1 MVSTLCKRP
10 WSCPSQ
16 EAKEALRPFGC
27 RAPFNPN
34 FPSTRLRTSPS
45 SSPTSSSSSHLSILE
60 LLKATIGLHSGPWS
74 LPISNT
80 SVVRLSTA
88 REVWN
93 ETEPW
98 RRYPV
103 GFSRPSST
111 AFVADLDK
119 RYLVTADH
127 VLASHFRITAS
138 RAGLAEGEGYR
149 ARVLCRAEDWDLA
162 LLTVD
167 EDAFWSGVEA
177 APLNAQ
183 VTCRPDSFVTVA
195 GFYNKSLTT
204 DEWMVQDYAL
214 GPSCLN
220 LNLYRNGHSGWGG
233 RDGPAM
239 PFGCS
244 GGPVFA
250 QTKGLGWSVVG
261 MLSAGQPDR
270 AILHTVPAHL
280 IQKMIRQYEAH
291 GQFVGGSSPSFKFQR
306 LLNPYLRESLGMGV
320 ASSGVLITEASFF
333 PPSRLAVDDQGVI
346 SLPPDRMQVDLR
358 GLWDLKED
366 GQELTAKVLRE
377 GRVVQLK
384 GPTKRVPPVV
394 PISSASVTPPRSYV
408 LVGGLLFLPASQ
420 TKVVAH
426 QARINQAPVETQ
438 LLFKAEPREHPEEE
452 YVLLW
457 RIYPHEIN
465 EGYQERLARLLKF
478 NGVPV
483 KNLAH
488 LEVKQGRERVKGM
501 GARRVAFLMLSSVLA
516 HWMARPRPTWQ
527 FTYSDSY

>member
-1 MVSTLCKRP
+1 MGRLERVTL
-10 WSCPSQ
+10 
-16 EAKEALRPFGC
+16 E
-27 RAPFNPN
+27 N
-34 FPSTRLRTSPS
+34 FKS
-45 SSPTSSSSSHLSILE
+45 
-60 LLKATIGLHSGPWS
+60 
-74 LPISNT
+74 
-80 SVVRLSTA
+80 
-88 REVWN
+88 
-93 ETEPW
+93 
-98 RRYPV
+98 YP
-103 GFSRPSST
+103 GT
-111 AFVADLDK
+111 Q
-119 RYLVTADH
+119 
-127 VLASHFRITAS
+127 AS

-320 ASSGVLITEASFF
+320 ASSGIAPWLEKAGLPLRPGDILMEVDG
-333 PPSRLAVDDQGVI
+333 LAVDDQGVI

-394 PISSASVTPPRSYV
+394 PISSASVTPPRSYI

-420 TKVVAH
+420 AKVVAH

-488 LEVKQGRERVKGM
+488 LEELIQGARPEQGDAEWLDFELADAEQRKIVLPAYQAWAAEDGIRKTNRIPYHRPRSRAEDDEKGREGGGQDEEEDDDKLIG
-501 GARRVAFLMLSSVLA
+501 
-516 HWMARPRPTWQ
+516 
-527 FTYSDSY
+527 